1 MCFDHFK
8 INSMRKRIA
17 FISEHA
23 SPLAVLGG
31 VDAGGQNV
39 YVAELA
45 KYLSKMDYDVD
56 VFTRWEDA
64 TTTPVVNWLKNVRV
78 IHVKA
83 GPIKYVQK
91 EELLPYMPEFRK
103 NMMKFIEQEEIVY
116 DLVHANFF
124 MSALV
129 AMELKEIM
137 EIPYVVTYHALGK
150 VRRIHQKEADKFP
163 IERLEIEEETAA
175 RADKILAEC
184 SQDKEDLCSLYNV
197 PEAKLAI
204 VPCGFCPSEFYPI
217 NQSYARNY
225 LGLDPD
231 ERVILQL
238 GRMVPRKGVDTVIQA
253 LSYLKTSNQKIRLLI
268 VGGESDM
275 PDAKL
280 CPEIGRLQK
289 IAEELGASSSVTF
302 TGRRN
307 RNVLKYYFSAAD
319 IFVTTPWYE
328 PFGITPLESMACGT
342 PVIGSNVGGI
352 KYSVKNGET
361 GYLVPPKDPQAL
373 AAKLDY
379 LLNHKMLLKKMQV
392 NCLRRVHKLFTWK
405 TIAESV
411 AKVYEEVLKEK
422 EIHTST
428 PVYQLQNRKIELKKI
443 K

>member
-1 MCFDHFK
+1 
-8 INSMRKRIA
+8 MRRRIA

-64 TTTPVVNWLKNVRV
+64 NTPQVVNWLRNVRV
-78 IHVKA
+78 IHIEA
-83 GPIKYVQK
+83 GPITYVQK
-91 EELLPYMPEFRK
+91 EDLLGYMPEFRK
-103 NMMKFIEQEEIVY
+103 NMMKFMEQEDIIY

-137 EIPYVVTYHALGK
+137 DIPYVVTYHALGK

-163 IERLEIEEETAA
+163 MERLEIEEETAA
-175 RADKILAEC
+175 RADKVLAEC
-184 SQDKEDLCSLYNV
+184 LQDKEDLSKLYKV
-197 PEAKLAI
+197 DASKLSI

-217 NQSYARNY
+217 NQSFARNY

-231 ERVILQL
+231 EKIILQL
-238 GRMVPRKGVDTVIQA
+238 GRMVPRKGVDTVIEA
-253 LSYLKTSNQKIRLLI
+253 LSHLKPSTQKIRLLI
-268 VGGESDM
+268 VGGESDI

-289 IAEELGASSSVTF
+289 IAEESGVSSSVTF
-302 TGRRN
+302 VGRKN
-307 RNVLKYYFSAAD
+307 RNVLKYYYSAAD
-319 IFVTTPWYE
+319 IFVTAPWYE

-342 PVIGSNVGGI
+342 PVIGSKVGGI

-373 AAKLDY
+373 ASKIEY
-379 LLNHKMLLKKMQV
+379 LLNNKTLLKKMQV

-405 TIAESV
+405 AVAESV
-411 AKVYEEVLKEK
+411 AEVYEGVLKRK
-422 EIHTST
+422 QIHSNT
-428 PVYQLQNRKIELKKI
+428 PVFHLEDSKSKLKKI

>member
-1 MCFDHFK
+1 MIKKNF
-8 INSMRKRIA
+8 MRRRIA

-45 KYLSKMDYDVD
+45 KYLSRMDYDVD

-64 TTTPVVNWLKNVRV
+64 GTAQVVNWLKNVRV
-78 IHVKA
+78 IHVEA
-83 GPIKYVQK
+83 GPVTYVQK
-91 EELLPYMPEFRK
+91 EDLLRYMPEFRK
-103 NMMKFIEQEEIVY
+103 NMMKFIEQEDIVY

-137 EIPYVVTYHALGK
+137 DIPYVVTYHALGK

-184 SQDKEDLCSLYNV
+184 LQDKEDLSSLYNV
-197 PEAKLAI
+197 DASKLVI

-217 NQSYARNY
+217 NQSFARNY
-225 LGLDPD
+225 LGLDPE
-231 ERVILQL
+231 ERIILQL
-238 GRMVPRKGVDTVIQA
+238 GRMVPRKGVDTVIEA
-253 LSYLKTSNQKIRLLI
+253 LSCLKLPAQKTRLLI
-268 VGGESDM
+268 VGGVSDT
-275 PDAKL
+275 PDAQL

-289 IAEELGASSSVTF
+289 IAAQSGVSSSVTF
-302 TGRRN
+302 VGRKN
-307 RNVLKYYFSAAD
+307 RNLLKYYYSAAD

-342 PVIGSNVGGI
+342 PVIGSKVGGI
-352 KYSVKNGET
+352 KYSVQNGET
-361 GYLVPPKDPQAL
+361 GYLVPPKDAEAL
-373 AAKLDY
+373 AAKIEH
-379 LLNHKMLLKKMQV
+379 LLKNKTLLKKMQV
-392 NCLRRVHKLFTWK
+392 NCLKRVHKLFTWK
-405 TIAESV
+405 TIAASV
-411 AKVYEEVLKEK
+411 AEVYEEVLKGK
-422 EIHTST
+422 QSRSST
-428 PVYQLQNRKIELKKI
+428 PVFHLQDSKSKLKKI

>member
-1 MCFDHFK
+1 
-8 INSMRKRIA
+8 MRKKIA

-23 SPLAVLGG
+23 SPLALLGG

-64 TTTPVVNWLKNVRV
+64 NTTQVVPWLRNVRI
-78 IHVKA
+78 IHIKA
-83 GPIKYVQK
+83 GPIAYLPK
-91 EELLPYMPEFRK
+91 EELLQHMTDFRR
-103 NMMKFIEQEEIVY
+103 NMMKFMEEEDLVY
-116 DLVHANFF
+116 DLIHANFF

-137 EIPYVVTYHALGK
+137 DIPYVVTYHALGK

-163 IERLEIEEETAA
+163 IERLQIEEETAA
-175 RADKILAEC
+175 RADQILAEC

-197 PEAKLAI
+197 DPAKLSV

-225 LGLDPD
+225 LALDPD
-231 ERVILQL
+231 ERIILQL

-253 LSYLKTSNQKIRLLI
+253 LSHLKTSGQKIRLLI
-268 VGGESDM
+268 VGGESET
-275 PDAKL
+275 PDEKL
-280 CPEIGRLQK
+280 CPEIGRLKK
-289 IAEELGASSSVTF
+289 IAEESGVSASVTF
-302 TGRRN
+302 VGRRN
-307 RNVLKYYFSAAD
+307 RNVLKYYYSAAD

-361 GYLVPPKDPQAL
+361 GYLVPPKDPEAL
-373 AAKLDY
+373 AAKLDH
-379 LLNHKMLLKKMQV
+379 LLNNKMLLKKMQV
-392 NCLRRVHKLFTWK
+392 NCLRRVHKQFTWK
-405 TIAESV
+405 IIAESV
-411 AKVYEEVLKEK
+411 AKVYEEVLRGKQVS
-422 EIHTST
+422 IST
-428 PVYQLQNRKIELKKI
+428 PVYRLQDLKPELKKT

>member
-103 NMMKFIEQEEIVY
+103 NMMKFIEQEEVVY

-137 EIPYVVTYHALGK
+137 DIPYVVTYHALGK

-163 IERLEIEEETAA
+163 IERLKLKKKRRHVPIKYWPNVRRT
-175 RADKILAEC
+175 KKT
-184 SQDKEDLCSLYNV
+184 SVLY
-197 PEAKLAI
+197 I
-204 VPCGFCPSEFYPI
+204 
-217 NQSYARNY
+217 
-225 LGLDPD
+225 
-231 ERVILQL
+231 
-238 GRMVPRKGVDTVIQA
+238 M
-253 LSYLKTSNQKIRLLI
+253 YLKQNLL
-268 VGGESDM
+268 
-275 PDAKL
+275 L
-280 CPEIGRLQK
+280 CPVD
-289 IAEELGASSSVTF
+289 SV
-302 TGRRN
+302 
-307 RNVLKYYFSAAD
+307 
-319 IFVTTPWYE
+319 
-328 PFGITPLESMACGT
+328 
-342 PVIGSNVGGI
+342 
-352 KYSVKNGET
+352 
-361 GYLVPPKDPQAL
+361 
-373 AAKLDY
+373 
-379 LLNHKMLLKKMQV
+379 LLNFIPSTSPLQ
-392 NCLRRVHKLFTWK
+392 
-405 TIAESV
+405 
-411 AKVYEEVLKEK
+411 
-422 EIHTST
+422 EI
-428 PVYQLQNRKIELKKI
+428 I
-443 K
+443 

>member
-1 MCFDHFK
+1 
-8 INSMRKRIA
+8 MRRKVA

-64 TTTPVVNWLKNVRV
+64 NTTQVVNWLRNVRV
-78 IHVKA
+78 IQIKA
-83 GPIKYVQK
+83 GLIKYLPK
-91 EELLPYMPEFRK
+91 EELLQYMPEFRR
-103 NMMKFIEQEEIVY
+103 NTMKFMEREDIVY

-137 EIPYVVTYHALGK
+137 DIPYVVTYHALGK

-163 IERLEIEEETAA
+163 IERLEIEEETAL

-184 SQDKEDLCSLYNV
+184 SQDKEDLCTLYHV

-231 ERVILQL
+231 ERIILQL

-253 LSYLKTSNQKIRLLI
+253 LSRLKTSNQKIRLLI
-268 VGGESDM
+268 VGGESDI

-280 CPEIGRLQK
+280 CPEIGRLRK
-289 IAEELGASSSVTF
+289 IAGELGVASFVTF

-361 GYLVPPKDPQAL
+361 GYLVPPKDPEAL

-379 LLNHKMLLKKMQV
+379 LLCHKMLLKKMQV

-405 TIAESV
+405 TIADSV
-411 AKVYEEVLKEK
+411 VKVYEEVLKGR
-422 EIHTST
+422 EIHRST
-428 PVYQLQNRKIELKKI
+428 PVYQLQNSKVQLKKI